1 MQCFFGDQIHINKKL
16 LLKNDF
22 LQEKLSVKETNDITN
37 LSHHHI
43 SEDKNNLLFNFNN
56 LDSLNKSLSEMED
69 NTNIIS
75 EQTQNQM
82 NIINNDIEDDEYN
95 RVYFIAKNN
104 YKNINN
110 NSQIKNN
117 TVLNNTFETIKIGKK
132 RGRKSSLNKNIIQR
146 ERADDLEIKIF
157 NNFFKMICYLISILT
172 SRLGEDYKIN
182 KIARKKEKYFMKK
195 NLGIFYAKVFLEI

>member
-1 MQCFFGDQIHINKKL
+1 MD
-16 LLKNDF
+16 
-22 LQEKLSVKETNDITN
+22 DIA
-37 LSHHHI
+37 
-43 SEDKNNLLFNFNN
+43 
-56 LDSLNKSLSEMED
+56 
-69 NTNIIS
+69 NIGS

-104 YKNINN
+104 NKNMGD

-117 TVLNNTFETIKIGKK
+117 TVLNHTFETIKMGKK
-132 RGRKSSLNKNIIQR
+132 RGRKSSLNKNRIQR

-182 KIARKKEKYFMKK
+182 KINKKSEDTDSRKKRKIFYEKKFGYILCKSLPRNMKK
-195 NLGIFYAKVFLEI
+195 DIKEKIEQEDNSHNKNIYDKLVKDGK

>member
-1 MQCFFGDQIHINKKL
+1 MD
-16 LLKNDF
+16 
-22 LQEKLSVKETNDITN
+22 DIA
-37 LSHHHI
+37 
-43 SEDKNNLLFNFNN
+43 
-56 LDSLNKSLSEMED
+56 
-69 NTNIIS
+69 NIIS

-117 TVLNNTFETIKIGKK
+117 TVLNNTFETIKMGKK
-132 RGRKSSLNKNIIQR
+132 RGRKSSLNKNRIQR
-146 ERADDLEIKIF
+146 ERADDLEIIIF

-182 KIARKKEKYFMKK
+182 KINKKSEDTDSQKKRKIFYEKKFGYILCKSLPRNMKKDIKEKIEEEDNPHNK
-195 NLGIFYAKVFLEI
+195 NIYDKLVKDGK

>member
-1 MQCFFGDQIHINKKL
+1 MD
-16 LLKNDF
+16 
-22 LQEKLSVKETNDITN
+22 
-37 LSHHHI
+37 
-43 SEDKNNLLFNFNN
+43 
-56 LDSLNKSLSEMED
+56 D
-69 NTNIIS
+69 NANIIS

-117 TVLNNTFETIKIGKK
+117 TVLNNTFEAIKIGKK

-182 KIARKKEKYFMKK
+182 KINKKSEDTDSQKKRK
-195 NLGIFYAKVFLEI
+195 IFYEK

>member
-1 MQCFFGDQIHINKKL
+1 MD
-16 LLKNDF
+16 
-22 LQEKLSVKETNDITN
+22 DIA
-37 LSHHHI
+37 
-43 SEDKNNLLFNFNN
+43 
-56 LDSLNKSLSEMED
+56 
-69 NTNIIS
+69 NIVS

-117 TVLNNTFETIKIGKK
+117 TVLSHTFETIKMGKK
-132 RGRKSSLNKNIIQR
+132 RGRKSSLNKNRIQR

-182 KIARKKEKYFMKK
+182 KINKKSEDTDSRKKRKIFYEKKFGYILCKSLPRNMKK
-195 NLGIFYAKVFLEI
+195 DIKEKIEEEDNSHNKNIYDKLVKDGKLEQPQSQLLKVLLNMECG

>member
-1 MQCFFGDQIHINKKL
+1 MQCFFGEQIHINKKL

-43 SEDKNNLLFNFNN
+43 SEDKNNLIFNFNN
-56 LDSLNKSLSEMED
+56 LDSLNKSLSEMDD
-69 NTNIIS
+69 NANIVS
-75 EQTQNQM
+75 EQTPNQM
-82 NIINNDIEDDEYN
+82 NIFNNDIEDDEYN

-104 YKNINN
+104 NKNTGD
-110 NSQIKNN
+110 NSQIKNT
-117 TVLNNTFETIKIGKK
+117 TVSHTFETIKMGRK
-132 RGRKSSLNKNIIQR
+132 RGRKSIVNKIKIQR

-182 KIARKKEKYFMKK
+182 KINKKSEDTDSQKKRK
-195 NLGIFYAKVFLEI
+195 IFYEK